1 MKSNS
6 NFSGSF
12 SSHFKTFNKVY
23 TTSHP
28 QFSPNENIYKRAIK
42 VEDIDFEDLPKT
54 KNPPR
59 WNEKSFEE
67 DPSGDDL
74 DVPGSED
81 DDEQEAIGN
90 EDEENNYYSLSQD
103 EQREIEDD
111 DE

>member
-1 MKSNS
+1 MKSYS
-6 NFSGSF
+6 NFNDFF
-12 SSHFKTFNKVY
+12 SSNFKTFIKDNMPDY
-23 TTSHP
+23 Q
-28 QFSPNENIYKRAIK
+28 QFYPNDGIYKRAIK

-54 KNPPR
+54 KNPPG

-103 EQREIEDD
+103 EQSEIEDD